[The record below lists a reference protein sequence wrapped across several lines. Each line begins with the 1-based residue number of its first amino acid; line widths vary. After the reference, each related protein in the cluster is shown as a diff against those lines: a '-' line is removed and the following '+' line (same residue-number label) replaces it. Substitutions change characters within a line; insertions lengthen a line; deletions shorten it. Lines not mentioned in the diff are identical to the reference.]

1 MISYY
6 TSTPN
11 APPVSDAQRAAAM
24 KGMVMSP
31 DYGYG
36 QAYGDNF
43 AKAAGGNMAAY
54 DMSAQKANADYL
66 SKQQDVERQ
75 GVLAGLQ
82 MMADERKRQQ
92 DIGTQKIQTAGQVAN
107 ILSGLYG

>member
-11 APPVSDAQRAAAM
+11 APPVSDAQRSAAM
-24 KGMVMSP
+24 KGMAASP

-36 QAYGDNF
+36 QGFEDNF

-54 DMSAQKANADYL
+54 DMSAQMANADYL

-75 GVLAGLQ
+75 GVLAGLR
-82 MMADERKRQQ
+82 MMADERQRQQ
-92 DIGTQKIQTAGQVAN
+92 GLGTQRIQTVGQVAN

>member
-24 KGMVMSP
+24 QGFKNVP
-31 DYGYG
+31 NYGYG
-36 QAYGDNF
+36 QGFADNYSRLSG
-43 AKAAGGNMAAY
+43 AGEYDRAAQM
-54 DMSAQKANADYL
+54 ANADYL
-66 SKQQDVERQ
+66 SRQQDVERQ